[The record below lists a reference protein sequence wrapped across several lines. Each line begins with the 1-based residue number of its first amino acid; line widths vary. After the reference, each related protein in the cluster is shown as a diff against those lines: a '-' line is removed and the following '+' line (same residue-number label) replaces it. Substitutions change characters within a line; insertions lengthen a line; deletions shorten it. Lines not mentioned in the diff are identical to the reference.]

1 MNCETPHYL
10 SLRNT
15 EITPHLET
23 LGRLRLQVFREFPY
37 LYDGTIEDEQHY
49 LRTYAQAP
57 SSLIV
62 LAFAG
67 DEAIGATT
75 CVRLSE
81 AEGAFRQ
88 CFDEAGI
95 PAESICYF
103 GESVLL
109 PGYRGRG
116 IGKIFCQKRLEHAK
130 ALGATTAAFCAVDRQ
145 ENHPLRP
152 AGYRPLDE
160 FWKSLGFLKHPEL
173 KAEFA
178 WKELCEATESS
189 KPLTFWLK
197 PLN

>member
-1 MNCETPHYL
+1 VNYAPPHYL

-15 EITPHLET
+15 EIIPHLET

-37 LYDGTIEDEQHY
+37 LYDGTIEDEQDY
-49 LRTYAQAP
+49 LRTYALAP
-57 SSLIV
+57 SSLIA
-62 LAFAG
+62 LAFVG

-109 PGYRGRG
+109 PSFRGRG
-116 IGKIFCQKRLEHAK
+116 IGKAFCQKRLEHAK
-130 ALGATTAAFCAVDRQ
+130 ALGCTTAAFCAVDRE

-152 AGYRPLDE
+152 EGYRPLDE
-160 FWKSLGFLKHPEL
+160 FWRSQGFMKYPEL
-173 KAEFA
+173 KAEFT
-178 WKELCEATESS
+178 WKEVCEDSETP
-189 KPLTFWLK
+189 KTLTFWLK
-197 PLN
+197 P